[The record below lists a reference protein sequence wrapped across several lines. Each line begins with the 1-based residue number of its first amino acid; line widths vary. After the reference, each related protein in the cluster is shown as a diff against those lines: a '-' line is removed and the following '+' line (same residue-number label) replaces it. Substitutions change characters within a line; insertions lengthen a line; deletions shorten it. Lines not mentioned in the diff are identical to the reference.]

1 MTNDK
6 FTEYMHDQ
14 IHQIEIDKWL
24 EGERICRDPGQQFV
38 REWITQN
45 SLSFRKQWESSHDIH
60 T

>member
-14 IHQIEIDKWL
+14 INQIEIDKWL

-38 REWITQN
+38 REWINKN
-45 SLSFRKQWESSHDIH
+45 SLKFRTEWEYKHVH